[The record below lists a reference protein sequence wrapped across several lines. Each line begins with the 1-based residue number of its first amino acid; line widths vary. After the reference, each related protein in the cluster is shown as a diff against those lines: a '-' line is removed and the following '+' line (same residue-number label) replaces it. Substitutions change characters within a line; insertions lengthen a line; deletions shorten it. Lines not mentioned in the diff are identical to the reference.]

1 MLNPFWEQESLIR
14 NDPAKVQV
22 EQAAI
27 IKRWQ
32 RVEIGATRIFQR
44 LRLPNNQKYFV
55 LTITIAIACGLV
67 AVSYHLLIK
76 LISANLIERAIAI
89 EGPSR
94 TIWILI
100 VPTVGGLAAGLLI
113 YYFAPEAR
121 GSGIP
126 QVKIAFTMNYGRVPM
141 RVAAGK
147 AVISALCVGSGAS
160 LGREGPTVQICAALS
175 HAIARMFSIPRRKQM
190 NQLPV
195 GAAAA
200 IAAAFNTPIAAVTF
214 ALEEII
220 GDLNQK
226 LAASIVIAAV
236 ISATIERW
244 LLGPF
249 PLFRGA
255 NVYALNS
262 PKELVAYAAL
272 GVCAGFVGVVFSRM
286 ILWLRFAFRDR
297 LQVPSWSK
305 PAIGGVIIGAI
316 GLWQPHALG
325 LGYDFLGTVLSG
337 QNQLMLKAVL
347 ALMVAKILASAF
359 SYGSGMSG
367 GVLGP
372 SLFVGGM
379 LGALVWHGLIY
390 IEPDATIAR
399 GGFALVGM
407 GAMFA
412 AVIRV
417 PITSILLIFEMTYN
431 YEIILPLMIAN
442 AIAYAVA
449 SRLTPLSIYEAFMFQ
464 DGIHM
469 GPAPRTDVLSGIT
482 AASVMTPEVVTLPDD
497 ITVKE
502 SLGIVGRLEFNGFP
516 VLHDGKM
523 VGLIT
528 TGDLRRLEAD
538 GRQDEWISNVMTKK
552 VVHAHPE
559 QTLDTVVLKLAQR
572 ELSQLPVVSRA
583 DDGRLLGIITLRDV
597 ARAQARLASSQ
608 YTLGPDDTISP
619 TNVSQVSDRSM
630 F

>member
-1 MLNPFWEQESLIR
+1 M
-14 NDPAKVQV
+14 
-22 EQAAI
+22 EQAERI
-27 IKRWQ
+27 SNWH
-32 RVEIGATRIFQR
+32 RVELAATRLFQR
-44 LRLPNNQKYFV
+44 IRLPANQKYFV
-55 LTITIAIACGLV
+55 LTITIAVACGLV

-76 LISANLIERAIAI
+76 LISANLIERAIAVQS
-89 EGPSR
+89 PSR
-94 TIWILI
+94 VAWMLI
-100 VPTVGGLAAGLLI
+100 VPTAGGLAAGLLI
-113 YYFAPEAR
+113 YFFAPEAR

-126 QVKIAFTMNYGRVPM
+126 QVKVAYSMNYGRVPM

-147 AVISALCVGSGAS
+147 AVISALCVGAGGS
-160 LGREGPTVQICAALS
+160 LGREGPTVQICAAIS

-236 ISATIERW
+236 ISATIERA
-244 LLGPF
+244 LLGAH
-249 PLFRGA
+249 PLFAGA
-255 NVYALNS
+255 NVYALNDS
-262 PKELVAYAAL
+262 RELLAYAAL
-272 GVCAGFVGVVFSRM
+272 GVTAGIVGVVFSKL
-286 ILWLRFAFRDR
+286 ILWLRFVFRDR
-297 LQVPSWSK
+297 VHVPSWSK
-305 PAIGGVIIGAI
+305 PAVGGAIIGVI

-325 LGYDFLGTVLSG
+325 IGYDFLGTVLRG
-337 QNQLMLKAVL
+337 EDQLVLKAAI

-379 LGALVWHGLIY
+379 LGAAVWHLLLFV
-390 IEPDATIAR
+390 EPDAAIAR
-399 GGFALVGM
+399 GAFALVGM

-417 PITSILLIFEMTYN
+417 PITSILLVFEMTYN

-449 SRLTPLSIYEAFMFQ
+449 SRLSPLSIYEAFMFQ
-464 DGIHM
+464 DGIQL
-469 GPAPRTDVLSGIT
+469 GPAPKTDMLSRIT
-482 AASVMTPEVVTLPDD
+482 AASVMTQDVVTLPDD

-502 SLGIVGRLEFNGFP
+502 ALSIVGRLEFNGYP
-516 VLHDGKM
+516 VLRDSRM

-528 TGDLRRLEAD
+528 TGDLRRLEAED
-538 GRQDEWISNVMTKK
+538 RDNELVGDLMTKK
-552 VVHAHPE
+552 VVHAHPD

-572 ELSQLPVVSRA
+572 ELSQLPVVSRV
-583 DDGRLLGIITLRDV
+583 DDSRLLGIITLRDV
-597 ARAQARLASSQ
+597 ARAQARLASMQ
-608 YTLGPDDTISP
+608 YSLGPDDTIRPASA
-619 TNVSQVSDRSM
+619 SQVSDRSM

>member
-1 MLNPFWEQESLIR
+1 LQ
-14 NDPAKVQV
+14 
-22 EQAAI
+22 QAELT
-27 IKRWQ
+27 KRWY

-44 LRLPNNQKYFV
+44 LRLPSNQKYFV

-89 EGPSR
+89 QGPSR
-94 TIWILI
+94 VPWMLI
-100 VPTVGGLAAGLLI
+100 IPTAGGLAAGLLI
-113 YYFAPEAR
+113 HYFVPDAR

-126 QVKIAFTMNYGRVPM
+126 QVKIAYAMNSGRISM
-141 RVAAGK
+141 KVAAGK

-175 HAIARMFSIPRRKQM
+175 NAIARLFSIPRRKQM

-236 ISATIERW
+236 IAATIERA
-244 LLGPF
+244 LLGAN
-249 PLFRGA
+249 PLFVGA
-255 NVYALNS
+255 NVYALNR
-262 PKELVAYAAL
+262 PPELVAYAAL
-272 GVCAGFVGVVFSRM
+272 GITAGVVGVIFSKL
-286 ILWLRFAFRDR
+286 ILWLRMAFRDR
-297 LQVPSWSK
+297 INIPSWSK
-305 PAIGGVIIGAI
+305 PAVGGALVGVI

-325 LGYDFLGTVLSG
+325 IGYDFLGTVLRDE
-337 QNQLMLKAVL
+337 QQLVLSVVL
-347 ALMVAKILASAF
+347 ALLLAKVLTSSI

-372 SLFVGGM
+372 SMFVGCM
-379 LGALVWHGLIY
+379 LGATVWHLLIF
-390 IEPDATIAR
+390 IEPNSKIAH
-399 GGFALVGM
+399 GAFALVGM

-412 AVIRV
+412 AVVRV

-449 SRLTPLSIYEAFMFQ
+449 SRLSPLSIYESFLFQ
-464 DGIHM
+464 DGIHLGT
-469 GPAPRTDVLSGIT
+469 GPKTDALSRIT
-482 AASVMTPEVVTLPDD
+482 AASVMTQDVVTLSED
-497 ITVKE
+497 ITIAEALEV
-502 SLGIVGRLEFNGFP
+502 VGHLEFNGFP
-516 VLHDGKM
+516 VLREGRM

-528 TGDLRRLEAD
+528 TNDLRRLEAE
-538 GRQDEWISNVMTKK
+538 GRRDELVENTMTRK
-552 VVHAHPE
+552 VVHAHPD

-583 DDGRLLGIITLRDV
+583 DDTRLLGIITLRDV
-597 ARAQARLASSQ
+597 ARAQSRLASMQ
-608 YTLGPDDTISP
+608 YALGPDDTIRP
-619 TNVSQVSDRSM
+619 ANVS
-630 F
+630 